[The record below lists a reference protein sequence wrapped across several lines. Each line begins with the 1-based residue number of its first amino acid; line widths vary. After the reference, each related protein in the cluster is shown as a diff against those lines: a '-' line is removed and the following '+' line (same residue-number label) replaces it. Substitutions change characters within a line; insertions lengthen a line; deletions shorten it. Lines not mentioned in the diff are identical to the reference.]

1 MQPSQMNPPAL
12 RVLREP
18 EGSCP
23 AEKDNA
29 GCFFLAEREALRLPE
44 EISACKEFCDGSFR
58 WLFSE
63 HDAHGVSIEKT
74 LPAIASEPKTRYPKK
89 AADGAERGRNSMW
102 AGARKLRRALR
113 ARLTHKK
120 PDVRILRASG
130 FLRIILKLPRVS
142 GFPAQTL
149 TRTLA
154 LRSSAE
160 ASRDSAA
167 QAAAFCCFRRWYR
180 CYRQFGRACTKR
192 QRTDTCRRAEPEQ
205 CLREKLD
212 FFSNVFK
219 HSGPPL
225 FFMVSR

>member
-1 MQPSQMNPPAL
+1 MPGREGQRRLLLSGRARDAAPSGGNFGLQG
-12 RVLREP
+12 VLRLLVPVALYGKRRARREHRKNA
-18 EGSCP
+18 SCHRVRAQTP
-23 AEKDNA
+23 LPQKD
-29 GCFFLAEREALRLPE
+29 
-44 EISACKEFCDGSFR
+44 
-58 WLFSE
+58 
-63 HDAHGVSIEKT
+63 
-74 LPAIASEPKTRYPKK
+74 
-89 AADGAERGRNSMW
+89 ADGAERGGNSVR
-102 AGARKLRRALR
+102 AGARKLRRALG

-142 GFPAQTL
+142 GFPAQTR

-192 QRTDTCRRAEPEQ
+192 RRTDTC
-205 CLREKLD
+205 
-212 FFSNVFK
+212 
-219 HSGPPL
+219 
-225 FFMVSR
+225 